1 MRRRLLAAAVL
12 VSGLVLPPGTV
23 YAVSLA
29 PADRIAIQRADSP
42 LPLDPAL
49 ADPRWSQGALTGP
62 LTDLGT
68 KAPAAV
74 STAVSLWYDNTAL
87 YVGVKAEQKTPVVA
101 TQATDDIG
109 YGSDD
114 FVAVE
119 LDVTGSG
126 QRTYMFAVTPRGTRY
141 AFAAESSRYKPDWT
155 AAATT
160 TPQGWNAVMRIP
172 YRALKLAA
180 DGPQRW
186 RVNVV
191 RNIAATAEHESLAYT
206 ALMSY
211 QTLPGWPYINFDW
224 RFWPTATGVTL
235 TGAVPRPKPRAEIFA
250 LESTGTDRTA
260 FTVPSGATVRRAP
273 RTTGADVTIPL
284 DATTSFVGAFSPDF
298 SNVEVDQQTIAP
310 QQFRR
315 SFTEYRPFF
324 AQGAPYV
331 NPALQ
336 GYQFNL
342 PNEVLF
348 YSPSIGPFDR
358 GLKLVGTKGTN
369 AFGALEVRGS
379 DPVSGASFDDVA
391 FGFRHRR
398 PDNTFGYW
406 VDGVSAAHSAGNDR
420 SWEIGGFGR
429 SLASGLVYS
438 AMHAQETGTFVAR
451 PGDAQ
456 KNAAF
461 VDIQKPGLEAAVVW
475 IDTGPLYNPLDG
487 FTNIADIRGPEVSL
501 DLTRSPK
508 RGPIKNAELYLYGD
522 RWLDRQGNVHESDAD
537 AYLTLRMRSPLAIY
551 LNDQLGSQRTYEGD
565 FFSGAPHGYRDQ
577 QLLPFKTW
585 GAGAGYGEG
594 TRNSLR
600 TDYQAGPF
608 GAFYL
613 NSTTTTFTRALG
625 QASLSV
631 DYAGTREKAF
641 AGASDGQWL
650 RRVSVAV
657 PLGRDG
663 NASIAYRDVS
673 GRGGFA
679 SPGRNLAGSV
689 RKRFANGNELFVNY
703 GTPAAQSTLDRWIV
717 KYLIRLGGSN

>member
-1 MRRRLLAAAVL
+1 MIRQLLAAAVVAAAATFQPAL
-12 VSGLVLPPGTV
+12 
-23 YAVSLA
+23 AVSLA
-29 PADRIAIQRADSP
+29 PADRIAIQRADTP

-49 ADPRWSQGALTGP
+49 VDPRWGQGALAGP
-62 LTDLGT
+62 LMDMGT

-74 STAVSLWYDNTAL
+74 STVVSLWYDDRAL
-87 YVGVKAEQKTPVVA
+87 YVGIRSEQKTPVVA
-101 TQATDDIG
+101 TQATDDVG

-114 FVAVE
+114 FVGVE
-119 LDVTGSG
+119 LDVSGSG

-141 AFAAESSRYKPDWT
+141 AFAAESTRYKPDWN

-160 TPQGWNAVMRIP
+160 TPEGWNAVMRIP
-172 YRALKLAA
+172 YSALKLAA

-186 RVNVV
+186 KVNLV
-191 RNIAATAEHESLAYT
+191 RNIAATAEHETLAYT

-211 QTLPGWPYINFDW
+211 QTLPGWPDIGREW
-224 RFWPTATGVTL
+224 RYWPTASGVTL
-235 TGAVPRPKPRAEIFA
+235 TGAVPRPKARAEIYA
-250 LESTGTDRTA
+250 LESTGPNRDA
-260 FTVPSGATVRRAP
+260 FTVPSGATVHRAP
-273 RTTGADVTIPL
+273 RTTGADVTIPI

-315 SFTEYRPFF
+315 SFAEYRPFF

-342 PNEVLF
+342 PNELLF

-358 GLKLVGTKGTN
+358 GLKLVGTKGTD

-379 DPVSGASFDDVA
+379 DPVTGASFDDVA

-406 VDGVSAAHSAGNDR
+406 IDGVSAAHSNGNDR

-438 AMHAQETGTFVAR
+438 AMHAQETGTFVTR
-451 PGDAQ
+451 PRDAQ

-461 VDIQKPGLEAAVVW
+461 VDIQKPGLEAALVW
-475 IDTGPLYNPLDG
+475 LDTGPLFSPVDG
-487 FTNIADIRGPEVSL
+487 FTNIADVRGPELSL
-501 DLTRSPK
+501 GLNRSLK
-508 RGPIKNAELYLYGD
+508 RGPVKNAELYLYAD
-522 RWLDRQGNVHESDAD
+522 RWLDRQGNVHVSDAD
-537 AYLTLRMRSPLAIY
+537 AYLTVRMRSPLALY
-551 LNDQLGSQRTYEGD
+551 LNDQLGSVRTYEGD

-577 QLLPFKTW
+577 NMLAFKTW
-585 GAGAGYGEG
+585 SAGAGYGEG

-608 GAFYL
+608 GTFYL
-613 NSTTTTFTRALG
+613 NQTTTTFTRAFG
-625 QASLSV
+625 PASVSV
-631 DYAGTREKAF
+631 DYAGTREKAY
-641 AGASDGQWL
+641 AGVSDGQWL
-650 RRVSVAV
+650 RRVSLAV

-679 SPGRNLAGSV
+679 TPGRNLAASL
-689 RKRFANGNELFVNY
+689 RRRFGNGNELFVNY
-703 GTPAAQSTLDRWIV
+703 GTPAANTTLDRWIV
-717 KYLIRLGGSN
+717 KYLLRLGGSN